1 MTMRSTRALWLAIP
15 ILAVTTMVR
24 AADVVPPGN
33 LERMLTVESVS
44 RIGNVVTGRI
54 VNRTNDV
61 VTDVQVMV
69 RDTFSWTNE
78 RSPGSDDPGQA
89 TNAVVKGPIPPG
101 GSVTF
106 ELTEAAPPARTDG
119 TYETAVSVISFTK
132 LEPPARTGAAH

>member
-1 MTMRSTRALWLAIP
+1 MTKRSIRPLWLTIP
-15 ILAVTTMVR
+15 ALAVTTMVF
-24 AADVVPPGN
+24 AADVVPPAHV
-33 LERMLTVESVS
+33 ERMVAVESAS
-44 RIGNVVTGRI
+44 RVGDTVTGRL

-61 VTDVQVMV
+61 VTDVQVMI

-106 ELTEAAPPARTDG
+106 ELTEPAPPHRTDG
-119 TYETAVSVISFTK
+119 SYETAVSVISFTK
-132 LEPPARTGAAH
+132 LEPPARTGSAN